1 MQEGN
6 FKMNVLFVGNGINRF
21 ANIVPGWSE
30 LFSKAVNIDGFKM
43 QKSLT
48 PTMEYDLNTHL
59 ILDRDPTKKSTDIKR
74 SIAAYLKGILFS
86 RKSEYKRNSLQ
97 QGKIPNFGCTPNF
110 PYPWRNFLSIFDLF
124 RLCTLHRK
132 HSIYSLR
139 AD

>member
-1 MQEGN
+1 
-6 FKMNVLFVGNGINRF
+6 MNVLFVGNGINRF

-74 SIAAYLKGILFS
+74 SIAAYLKGIQNGLPKNWADTIHKRLIHIQFIRLISIDNSCHFLLGNFS
-86 RKSEYKRNSLQ
+86 
-97 QGKIPNFGCTPNF
+97 KIHLN
-110 PYPWRNFLSIFDLF
+110 
-124 RLCTLHRK
+124 
-132 HSIYSLR
+132 
-139 AD
+139 